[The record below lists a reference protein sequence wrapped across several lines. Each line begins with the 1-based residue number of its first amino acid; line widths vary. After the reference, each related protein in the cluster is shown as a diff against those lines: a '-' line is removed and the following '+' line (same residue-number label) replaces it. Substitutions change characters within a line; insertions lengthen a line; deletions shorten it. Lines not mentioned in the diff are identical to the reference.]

1 MSKSIVE
8 GRMTAL
14 TPDTGVVLFLLG
26 AQIKKWWAIHLW
38 LPVAMAMLRM
48 KRELRS
54 GKVPGF
60 LGDREAG
67 GVTIQYWSSTEALIA
82 YARDHAGEHFP
93 AWADF
98 NKRIRKTN
106 AVGVWHE
113 TFAAPATGVESVYV
127 DVAPDGLGRIF
138 PLVKA
143 TGRREGAKERLAE
156 KGVSPGEL
164 ATTPA

>member
-1 MSKSIVE
+1 MRDAATTQLEHARALRDSGAVE
-8 GRMTAL
+8 GAL
-14 TPDTGVVLFLLG
+14 TAYRRLIARFSAYHG
-26 AQIKKWWAIHLW
+26 IEIR
-38 LPVAMAMLRM
+38 LPVAMAMMRM

-113 TFAAPATGVESVYV
+113 TFSAPATGIMQRSSQSSAASIAASC
-127 DVAPDGLGRIF
+127 DDWRTWPHSFA
-138 PLVKA
+138 
-143 TGRREGAKERLAE
+143 
-156 KGVSPGEL
+156 
-164 ATTPA
+164 